1 VAAGEW
7 SGHGGGR
14 GNQPDRHDRG
24 HGEVG
29 GAEEEHAIPPIQA
42 ATLGIQAG
50 RAGLGTAAAAAL
62 LMRSPYLRRDQEIGR
77 LRARKAAT
85 RARLAQ
91 VVEQ

>member
-1 VAAGEW
+1 V
-7 SGHGGGR
+7 HGGGR
-14 GNQPDRHDRG
+14 GNQPDRRDSA

-29 GAEEEHAIPPIQA
+29 GAVEENGDAGDPAAIQA

-62 LMRSPYLRRDQEIGR
+62 LMRSPCLRRDQEIGR